1 MHISA
6 TRRGLRSFGGKT
18 LALAPYCRAHL
29 CLWAAAT
36 PSISNGAPH
45 RGPPHLLP
53 ETPRAQKGA
62 TTGAHWSFLKKA
74 DKVAGTICREGTGDA
89 SGADLRSGREEVDR
103 STRETIGYYDAN
115 AKSYVAETANVEF
128 GALQREF
135 ARRLP
140 RGGRVLDLGCGSGR
154 DSLAFLRAGFEVDA
168 VDGSAQMVEASS
180 RLTGL
185 PVAHALFEDF
195 EPQGP
200 YDGIW
205 ACSSLLHVPA
215 SKLASVIAKYVEGM
229 PPNGSLISPLH
240 RRADGCKFTRVRHRA
255 ISVALIKAGGNGR
268 SIGNYQG

>member
-1 MHISA
+1 M
-6 TRRGLRSFGGKT
+6 
-18 LALAPYCRAHL
+18 
-29 CLWAAAT
+29 
-36 PSISNGAPH
+36 
-45 RGPPHLLP
+45 
-53 ETPRAQKGA
+53 
-62 TTGAHWSFLKKA
+62 
-74 DKVAGTICREGTGDA
+74 AGTICREGTGDA
-89 SGADLRSGREEVDR
+89 SGADLRSGREEVDK
-103 STRETIGYYDAN
+103 STRETIGYYYDAN
-115 AKSYVAETANVEF
+115 AKGYVAETVNVEF
-128 GALQREF
+128 GELQREF

-154 DSLAFLRAGFEVDA
+154 DSLAFLKAGFEVDA
-168 VDGSAQMVEASS
+168 VDGSARMAEAASG
-180 RLTGL
+180 LTGL

-240 RRADGCKFTRVRHRA
+240 RRTARCKFTRVRHRA